1 MATPIAALL
10 PLPRPPADGDAVSVL
25 PMRFVPEARQRLS
38 TTAAAA
44 QDVLCTASR
53 RAEPRAW
60 IRSVV
65 WLLSAGLHP
74 GAGPSTML
82 VAEDLAGR
90 MDYRRGLAIYDL
102 DGIVRRTGLSR
113 ATVKR
118 HVRILRE
125 LGSLVWLVRGS
136 KRNLAS
142 PGEPYMATAT
152 IYGAVIPPAYDDAM
166 GHRLDGTGYQARVCG
181 VTPAG
186 RELAVAASAARSAD
200 REATGRRTQRVR
212 PEVRRTRT
220 SQGTE
225 ARPVDNPAVDNSCS
239 ASREPHSPGL
249 YHQSP
254 DVRVESGCKD
264 TSRKRASRSTTSPSP
279 EKRSNGKPATRRT
292 ARQVQR
298 GIWITR
304 QVRARVNWTQGVR
317 LRRLEYVLRP
327 LLDAGLDADTIAAE
341 LHSWMLT
348 WRPARPAE
356 YIRARLAQ
364 QATAQHLVTM
374 TDIAEGWDE
383 QEASGALGVSRPEL
397 VLDVMEGLAAG
408 MAAYSAHQAEQGL
421 DDLTDVDAAADMA
434 AFLAAGVPA

>member
-1 MATPIAALL
+1 M
-10 PLPRPPADGDAVSVL
+10 
-25 PMRFVPEARQRLS
+25 
-38 TTAAAA
+38 
-44 QDVLCTASR
+44 
-53 RAEPRAW
+53 
-60 IRSVV
+60 
-65 WLLSAGLHP
+65 SAGLHP
-74 GAGPSTML
+74 GAGPSTVM

-90 MDYRRGLAIYDL
+90 MDYRRGIAIYDL

-118 HVRILRE
+118 HIRVLRE
-125 LGSLVWLVRGS
+125 LGSLVWLVHGS
-136 KRNLAS
+136 KRNIAA
-142 PGEPYMATAT
+142 PGEGYMATAT
-152 IYGAVIPPAYDDAM
+152 IYGVVIPPAYDDAM

-186 RELAVAASAARSAD
+186 RELAVAASAARSVD
-200 REATGRRTQRVR
+200 RGATGRRTQRSR
-212 PEVRRTRT
+212 PEVRWTRT
-220 SQGTE
+220 SRGTE
-225 ARPVDNPAVDNSCS
+225 VRPVDNPAVDNSCS
-239 ASREPHSPGL
+239 GGREPHSPGS
-249 YHQSP
+249 YHRRP
-254 DVRVESGCKD
+254 AVNVESGCKD
-264 TSRKRASRSTTSPSP
+264 TSRKRASLSTTSPSP
-279 EKRSNGKPATRRT
+279 EKRSNGRPATRRT

-356 YIRARLAQ
+356 YIHARLAQ
-364 QATAQHLVTM
+364 QATAQHVVTM

-383 QEASGALGVSRPEL
+383 QEASGALGASRPEL

-421 DDLTDVDAAADMA
+421 DDLTDASAAADMA
-434 AFLAAGVPA
+434 AFLSAGVPA